1 VRVSIQE
8 RLDRHVT
15 FWKRADVDRPLVG
28 FTIGSYFPVH
38 RFAAARDILQ
48 AKTAVT
54 AEMLRVQAY
63 LEDYER
69 LYQLSLAV
77 DQDLFWVAEPF
88 TGIPWLEAICGCRI
102 SASSDSF
109 WAEHWLDDL
118 SAFPDRIALEDNPW
132 FQKYMEF
139 VHLLVRHSR
148 GRFAVGQPIFRGPVD
163 VLAALRGHQQAV
175 MDFLEETRQVER
187 VLNVLAATFME
198 VVRRHQQTVPA
209 LHGGYGIGFYYLWAP
224 GRVVWLQED
233 ASALL
238 NPGIYRRQVFPFDR
252 KIAAAYPYSLF
263 HLHPA
268 SLFILD
274 HLLEMD
280 SLKIVQINKDVGGP
294 SISQMMPKFQAV
306 LERKCLVIWGDLSA
320 EEIEEIV
327 CGLPAR
333 GLALNIVVSNPEQA
347 NFLMEVV
354 RQKST
359 KNTNTKTRKHEISES
374 TKS

>member
-1 VRVSIQE
+1 MGASIQE
-8 RLDRHVT
+8 RLDRHVA
-15 FWKRADVDRPLVG
+15 FWKRADADRPLVG

-48 AKTAVT
+48 IKTAVSP
-54 AEMLRVQAY
+54 EMLPVQPY

-88 TGIPWLEAICGCRI
+88 TGIPWIEAICGCRI

-109 WAEHWLDDL
+109 WAERWLDDL

-139 VHLLVRHSR
+139 VDWLVRQSR
-148 GRFAVGQPIFRGPVD
+148 GRFSVGQPIFRGPVD

-175 MDFLEETRQVER
+175 MDFLEEPRQVAR
-187 VLNVLAATFME
+187 VLNVLAAAF
-198 VVRRHQQTVPA
+198 VDIVRRHQQTVPA
-209 LHGGYGIGFYYLWAP
+209 LHGGDGIGFYYLWAP

-238 NPGIYRRQVFPFDR
+238 NPGIYRGQVFAFDS
-252 KIAAAYPYSLF
+252 KIAAAYPHSLF

-268 SLFILD
+268 SLFILE
-274 HLLEMD
+274 HLVEMEP
-280 SLKIVQINKDVGGP
+280 LKIVQINKDVGGP
-294 SISQMMPKFQAV
+294 SISQMMPKFRSV
-306 LERKCLVIWGDLSA
+306 LERKCLVIWGDLNA

-333 GLALNIVVSNPEQA
+333 GLALHVVAPNPEQA
-347 NFLMEVV
+347 NLLMEVV

-359 KNTNTKTRKHEISES
+359 PKRV
-374 TKS
+374 